1 MITHQ
6 DDINLTDAHFF
17 AKGDIHDLF
26 KRMRAADPVHWTQG
40 RLKRGF
46 WSVFKHED
54 AYTVYKGASEI
65 FSNGKFSVGLP
76 SSPEVEAAVKP
87 ELMGSNR
94 MLVASDG
101 ELHRD
106 FRKAFNAMFLPRAIR
121 QYEASGR
128 QLVLEILDQ
137 VLPRG
142 RCEFVT
148 EVATRLPMAIICDM
162 MAIPRK
168 DWQLMFDLVNQ
179 AMGPEDPEYKV
190 ESSAAE
196 TRNKAWAAAVGYCI
210 KTALER
216 RGGNG
221 TDLLSVIANA
231 RVLGGRLLTEEEIG
245 YNGFMFVIGGLDTT
259 RNSIAGGLLE
269 LIRNPDQ
276 MRRLREDR
284 SLMRPAVEEIL
295 RWTSAI
301 THSMRT
307 ALKDTEIRGRKIKEG
322 DWVVVW
328 NASANRDEDA
338 FVNPDRFDVARDPN
352 DHFAFAYGE
361 HFCLGAHLARL
372 EIRLIFEE
380 ILDRMPDVE
389 LDGEVEWLASNLL
402 HGLKRMPI
410 KFTPRRAA
418 AA

>member
-6 DDINLTDAHFF
+6 DDLNLTDAHFF
-17 AKGDIHDLF
+17 ARGDIHDLF
-26 KRMRAADPVHWTQG
+26 RRMRAADPVHWTQG
-40 RLKRGF
+40 LLKRGF
-46 WSVFKHED
+46 WSLFKHED
-54 AYTVYKGASEI
+54 AYTVYKGASEY

-76 SSPEVEAAVKP
+76 SSAEVEAAFDP
-87 ELMGSNR
+87 ERTGCNK
-94 MLVASDG
+94 MLVSSDG

-128 QLVLEILDQ
+128 KLVMEILDDI
-137 VLPRG
+137 LPRG

-148 EVATRLPMAIICDM
+148 EVATRLPMTIAFDM
-162 MAIPRK
+162 MDIPRQ
-168 DWQLMFDLVNQ
+168 DWDLMTELVNR
-179 AMGPEDPEYKV
+179 AMGPEDPEYQID
-190 ESSAAE
+190 SSAVV
-196 TRNKAWAAAVGYCI
+196 TRDKAWGQAVGYCI
-210 KTALER
+210 KTALQR
-216 RGGNG
+216 RGSSA

-231 RVLGGRLLTEEEIG
+231 RVLGGRLLTDEEIG
-245 YNGFMFVIGGLDTT
+245 YNGFMFIIAGLDTT
-259 RNSIAGGLLE
+259 RNAIAGGLLE
-269 LIRNPDQ
+269 LIRNRDQ
-276 MRRLREDR
+276 MRRLRENR

-295 RWTSAI
+295 RWTSPI

-307 ALKDTEIRGRKIKEG
+307 ALKDTEIRGRKIKAG

-328 NASANRDEDA
+328 NASANRDEEVFA
-338 FVNPDRFDVARDPN
+338 NPDRFDIARDPN

-410 KFTPRRAA
+410 RFTPRRAA

>member
-1 MITHQ
+1 MITPQ

-26 KRMRAADPVHWTQG
+26 KRMRADDPVHWTQG
-40 RLKRGF
+40 KLKRGF
-46 WSVFKHED
+46 WSIFKHED
-54 AYTVYKGASEI
+54 AYTVYKGASEY

-76 SSPEVEAAVKP
+76 SSPEIEAAFSP
-87 ELMGSNR
+87 QITGCNR

-106 FRKAFNAMFLPRAIR
+106 FRKAFNAMFLPRAIK
-121 QYEASGR
+121 QYEAS
-128 QLVLEILDQ
+128 
-137 VLPRG
+137 
-142 RCEFVT
+142 
-148 EVATRLPMAIICDM
+148 
-162 MAIPRK
+162 
-168 DWQLMFDLVNQ
+168 DLVNQ
-179 AMGPEDPEYKV
+179 GMGAEDPEYQV
-190 ESSAAE
+190 EGSAVE
-196 TRNKAWAAAVGYCI
+196 TRNQAWGQAVAYC
-210 KTALER
+210 TRLALER
-216 RGGNG
+216 RGSSG
-221 TDLLSVIANA
+221 TDLLSVIANS
-231 RVLGGRLLTEEEIG
+231 RVLGGRELSAEEIG
-245 YNGFMFVIGGLDTT
+245 YNGFMFIIGGLDTT

-269 LIRNPDQ
+269 LIRNRDQ
-276 MRRLREDR
+276 MRRLREDK

-328 NASANRDEDA
+328 NASANRDEEA
-338 FVNPDRFDVARDPN
+338 FANADHFDIARDPN

-402 HGLKRMPI
+402 HGVKRMPI

>member
-1 MITHQ
+1 MITQQ

-40 RLKRGF
+40 QLKRRF
-46 WSVFKHED
+46 WSIFKHED
-54 AYTVYKGASEI
+54 AYTVYKGASEY

-87 ELMGSNR
+87 ELMGSDR

-121 QYEASGR
+121 QYEDSGR
-128 QLVLEILDQ
+128 KLVLEILDE

-179 AMGPEDPEYKV
+179 AMGPEDPEYQV
-190 ESSAAE
+190 EANAAD
-196 TRNKAWAAAVGYCI
+196 TRNKAWGDAVGYCI

-216 RGGNG
+216 RGGSG

-231 RVLGGRLLTEEEIG
+231 RVLGGRLLTDEEIG

-328 NASANRDEDA
+328 NASANRDEEA
-338 FVNPDRFDVARDPN
+338 FVNPDKFDVSRDPN
-352 DHFAFAYGE
+352 DHYAFAYGE

-402 HGLKRMPI
+402 HGVKRMPI

>member
-1 MITHQ
+1 MITRQ
-6 DDINLTDAHFF
+6 DDINLTDSHFF
-17 AKGDIHDLF
+17 VRGDIHDLF
-26 KRMRAADPVHWTQG
+26 GRMRAADPVHWTQG
-40 RLKRGF
+40 LLKRGF

-54 AYTVYKGASEI
+54 AYTVYRGASDY
-65 FSNGKFSVGLP
+65 FSNGRFSVGLP
-76 SSPEVEAAVKP
+76 SSPEIEAVVKP
-87 ELMGSNR
+87 EEQGSNR

-121 QYEASGR
+121 QYEGSGR
-128 QLVLEILDQ
+128 KLVNEILDDI
-137 VLPRG
+137 LPRG

-148 EVATRLPMAIICDM
+148 EVATRLPMTIAFDM
-162 MAIPRK
+162 MAIARS
-168 DWQLMFDLVNQ
+168 DWPLMTDLVNQ
-179 AMGPEDPEYKV
+179 AMGAEDPEYQID
-190 ESSAAE
+190 SSAVA
-196 TRNKAWAAAVGYCI
+196 TRDKAWGQAVGYCI
-210 KTALER
+210 KSALER
-216 RGGNG
+216 RGSSA
-221 TDLLSVIANA
+221 TDLLAVIANA
-231 RVLGGRLLTEEEIG
+231 RVLGGRLLTDVEIG
-245 YNGFMFVIGGLDTT
+245 YNGFMFIIAGLDTT
-259 RNSIAGGLLE
+259 RNAIAGGLLE
-269 LIRNPDQ
+269 LIRNRDQ
-276 MRRLREDR
+276 MQRLREDR

-295 RWTSAI
+295 RWTSPI

-307 ALKDTEIRGRKIKEG
+307 ALKDTEIRGRKIKED

-338 FVNPDRFDVARDPN
+338 FVNPDQFDVARDPN

>member
-1 MITHQ
+1 MITPQ

-26 KRMRAADPVHWTQG
+26 RRMRAADPVHWTQG

-46 WSVFKHED
+46 WSIFKHED
-54 AYTVYKGASEI
+54 AYTVYKGASEY

-76 SSPEVEAAVKP
+76 SSPEIEAAFNPDLTGCNK
-87 ELMGSNR
+87 

-121 QYEASGR
+121 QYEHSGR
-128 QLVLEILDQ
+128 KLVLEILDD

-148 EVATRLPMAIICDM
+148 EVATRLPMTIAFDM
-162 MAIPRK
+162 MDIPRK
-168 DWQLMFDLVNQ
+168 DWPLMTDLVNR
-179 AMGPEDPEYKV
+179 AMGPEDPEFQV
-190 ESSAAE
+190 DSSAVA
-196 TRNKAWAAAVGYCI
+196 TRDKAWGQAVGYCI

-216 RGGNG
+216 RGSSA

-231 RVLGGRLLTEEEIG
+231 RVLGGRLLTDEEIG
-245 YNGFMFVIGGLDTT
+245 YNGFMFIIAGLDTT
-259 RNSIAGGLLE
+259 RNAIAGGLLE
-269 LIRNPDQ
+269 LIRNPAQ
-276 MRRLREDR
+276 MRRLREDK

-295 RWTSAI
+295 RWTSPI

-307 ALKDTEIRGRKIKEG
+307 ALKDTEIRGRKIRQG

-328 NASANRDEDA
+328 NAAVNRDEEVFAD
-338 FVNPDRFDVARDPN
+338 PEKFDIARDPN

-372 EIRLIFEE
+372 EMRLIFEE

>member
-26 KRMRAADPVHWTQG
+26 RRMRAEDPVHWTQG
-40 RLKRGF
+40 KLKRGF
-46 WSVFKHED
+46 WSIFKHED
-54 AYTVYKGASEI
+54 AYTVYKGASEY

-76 SSPEVEAAVKP
+76 SSPEIEAAFSP
-87 ELMGSNR
+87 EITGCNR

-106 FRKAFNAMFLPRAIR
+106 FRKAFNAMFLPRAIK

-128 QLVLEILDQ
+128 KLVLEILDE

-179 AMGPEDPEYKV
+179 GMGAEDPEYQV
-190 ESSAAE
+190 EGSAVE
-196 TRNKAWAAAVGYCI
+196 TRNQAWGQAVAYCT
-210 KTALER
+210 KLALER
-216 RGGNG
+216 RGSSA
-221 TDLLSVIANA
+221 TDLLTVIANS
-231 RVLGGRLLTEEEIG
+231 RVAGGRELSVEEIG
-245 YNGFMFVIGGLDTT
+245 YNGFMFIIGGLDTT

-269 LIRNPDQ
+269 LMRDRSQ
-276 MRRLREDR
+276 MQRLREDK

-338 FVNPDRFDVARDPN
+338 FVNADKFDVGRDPN

-402 HGLKRMPI
+402 HGVKRMPI

>member
-1 MITHQ
+1 PRQ
-6 DDINLTDAHFF
+6 DW
-17 AKGDIHDLF
+17 G
-26 KRMRAADPVHWTQG
+26 
-40 RLKRGF
+40 
-46 WSVFKHED
+46 
-54 AYTVYKGASEI
+54 
-65 FSNGKFSVGLP
+65 
-76 SSPEVEAAVKP
+76 
-87 ELMGSNR
+87 
-94 MLVASDG
+94 
-101 ELHRD
+101 
-106 FRKAFNAMFLPRAIR
+106 
-121 QYEASGR
+121 
-128 QLVLEILDQ
+128 
-137 VLPRG
+137 
-142 RCEFVT
+142 
-148 EVATRLPMAIICDM
+148 
-162 MAIPRK
+162 
-168 DWQLMFDLVNQ
+168 LMFDLVNQ
-179 AMGPEDPEYKV
+179 AMGPEDPEYQV
-190 ESSAAE
+190 ESTAAE
-196 TRNKAWAAAVGYCI
+196 TRNKAWGEAVGYCI
-210 KTALER
+210 KTALAR
-216 RGGNG
+216 RGSSD

-231 RVLGGRLLTEEEIG
+231 RVLGGRLLTDQEIG

-307 ALKDTEIRGRKIKEG
+307 ALKDTEIRGRQIKEG

-328 NASANRDEDA
+328 NASANRDEEA
-338 FVNPDRFDVARDPN
+338 FVNPDQFDVARDPN
-352 DHFAFAYGE
+352 DHYAFAYGE

-380 ILDRMPDVE
+380 ILERMPDVE

-402 HGLKRMPI
+402 HGVKRMPI

>member
-1 MITHQ
+1 MITRQ
-6 DDINLTDAHFF
+6 DDINLTDSHFF

-26 KRMRAADPVHWTQG
+26 KRMRAEDPVHWTQG
-40 RLKRGF
+40 SLKRGF
-46 WSVFKHED
+46 WSIFKHQD
-54 AYTVYKGASEI
+54 AYTVYRGASEY
-65 FSNGKFSVGLP
+65 FSNGKFGVGLP
-76 SSPEVEAAVKP
+76 SSPEIEAATSP
-87 ELMGSNR
+87 QITGSDR

-106 FRKAFNAMFLPRAIR
+106 FRKSFNAMFLPRAIR
-121 QYEASGR
+121 QYEESGR
-128 QLVLEILDQ
+128 KLVLEILDE

-179 AMGPEDPEYKV
+179 GMGAEDPEYQV
-190 ESSAAE
+190 EGSAVE
-196 TRNKAWAAAVGYCI
+196 TRTKAWGQAIGYCI
-210 KTALER
+210 KSALER
-216 RGGNG
+216 RGTSA
-221 TDLLSVIANA
+221 TDLLAVIANS
-231 RVLGGRLLTEEEIG
+231 RILGGRLLTDEEIG
-245 YNGFMFVIGGLDTT
+245 YNGFMFIIGGLDTT

-269 LIRNPDQ
+269 LIR
-276 MRRLREDR
+276 DR
-284 SLMRPAVEEIL
+284 SQMKRLLADKSLMKPAVEEIL
-295 RWTSAI
+295 RWTSPI

-307 ALKDTEIRGRKIKEG
+307 ALKDCEIRGRKIKEG
-322 DWVVVW
+322 DWVAVW
-328 NASANRDEDA
+328 NASVNRDEEVFANADH
-338 FVNPDRFDVARDPN
+338 FDVARDPN

>member
-1 MITHQ
+1 MITQQ

-276 MRRLREDR
+276 MRLLRENR

-328 NASANRDEDA
+328 NASANRDEEA

-389 LDGEVEWLASNLL
+389 LDGAVEWLASNLL

>member
-1 MITHQ
+1 MITHE
-6 DDINLTDAHFF
+6 DDINLTDVHFF
-17 AKGDIHDLF
+17 AKGDIHELF
-26 KRMRAADPVHWTQG
+26 RRMRAADPVHWTQG
-40 RLKRGF
+40 LLKRGF

-54 AYTVYKGASEI
+54 AYTVYKGASEY

-87 ELMGSNR
+87 ELMGSDR

-106 FRKAFNAMFLPRAIR
+106 FRKAFNAMFLPRAIK

-128 QLVLEILDQ
+128 KLVLEILDE

-190 ESSAAE
+190 EATAAE
-196 TRNKAWAAAVGYCI
+196 TRNKAWKEAVGYCV
-210 KTALER
+210 KTCLER
-216 RGGNG
+216 RGGSG

-231 RVLGGRLLTEEEIG
+231 RVLGGRLLTNEELG
-245 YNGFMFVIGGLDTT
+245 YNGFMFIIGGLDTT

-269 LIRNPDQ
+269 LIRNRDQ
-276 MRRLREDR
+276 MHRLREDR

-328 NASANRDEDA
+328 NASANRDEEA
-338 FVNPDRFDVARDPN
+338 FVNPDQFDVGRDPN
-352 DHFAFAYGE
+352 DHYAFAYGE

-402 HGLKRMPI
+402 HGVKRMPI

>member
-1 MITHQ
+1 
-6 DDINLTDAHFF
+6 LT
-17 AKGDIHDLF
+17 
-26 KRMRAADPVHWTQG
+26 
-40 RLKRGF
+40 
-46 WSVFKHED
+46 
-54 AYTVYKGASEI
+54 
-65 FSNGKFSVGLP
+65 
-76 SSPEVEAAVKP
+76 
-87 ELMGSNR
+87 
-94 MLVASDG
+94 
-101 ELHRD
+101 
-106 FRKAFNAMFLPRAIR
+106 
-121 QYEASGR
+121 
-128 QLVLEILDQ
+128 
-137 VLPRG
+137 
-142 RCEFVT
+142 
-148 EVATRLPMAIICDM
+148 
-162 MAIPRK
+162 
-168 DWQLMFDLVNQ
+168 
-179 AMGPEDPEYKV
+179 
-190 ESSAAE
+190 
-196 TRNKAWAAAVGYCI
+196 
-210 KTALER
+210 
-216 RGGNG
+216 
-221 TDLLSVIANA
+221 VIANS
-231 RVLGGRLLTEEEIG
+231 RVAGGRELSVEEIG
-245 YNGFMFVIGGLDTT
+245 YNGFMFIIGGLDTT

-269 LIRNPDQ
+269 LMRDRSQ
-276 MRRLREDR
+276 MQRLREDK

-338 FVNPDRFDVARDPN
+338 FVNADKFDVGRDPN

-402 HGLKRMPI
+402 HGVKRMPI